1 MASDRRRDP
10 SEPFIEDNH
19 RFPPD
24 ERRREKRP
32 APRSR
37 TPAAAGPS
45 RSAAGTPSFN
55 ISPSCS

>member
-1 MASDRRRDP
+1 MDSDRRRDP

-32 APRSR
+32 APPEQDARRRQTEDRKSVV
-37 TPAAAGPS
+37 
-45 RSAAGTPSFN
+45 
-55 ISPSCS
+55 